1 VALEDILK
9 ALEDK
14 VSSSLEA
21 VQEEAEQKAS
31 EIKAEAEKDASRTR
45 RMKLKKVEE
54 AIRSEA
60 TSIVYSA
67 SLKAKN
73 EVIKAQEEVVED
85 VFANASKRLS
95 EIRDGAD
102 YPKVMKVLISQ
113 CFEFIDGEAVLQVR
127 QDDRAIT
134 EQVMGANGK
143 PFRFADKPLEASGGV
158 IASSA
163 DGSITVSNSLET
175 RLERARSKLRLDV
188 SDTLF
193 KEPAAAS

>member
-1 VALEDILK
+1 MALEDILK

-14 VSSSLEA
+14 VSSSLET
-21 VQEEAEQKAS
+21 VQEEAGQKAK
-31 EIKAEAEKDASRTR
+31 EIKAEAEKEASRTR

-73 EVIKAQEEVVED
+73 EVIKAQEEVVEE

-95 EIRDGAD
+95 EIHDGAD
-102 YPKVMKVLISQ
+102 YPKVMKVLITE
-113 CFEFIDGEAVLQVR
+113 CFDYIDGEIVLQVR
-127 QDDRAIT
+127 QDDSALA
-134 EQVMGANGK
+134 EQVMAADGRS
-143 PFRFADKPLEASGGV
+143 FRISDEPLEASGGV
-158 IASSA
+158 IASRA
-163 DGSITVSNSLET
+163 DGSVTVFNSLES

-193 KEPAAAS
+193 KEPVAAS